1 MPDLNPIRR
10 KLKIAV
16 GSMLAADAIALGV
29 LLSPLV
35 GSSAM
40 RQQEMNGL
48 WQTLQTRTREVQPLR
63 GLDKKIPIAAQQI
76 NDFYRER
83 LPARESDVAEA
94 MGKVASENGVKLARV
109 KYTSGN
115 PAPVELLPVS
125 IEADVEGSY
134 PQLAR
139 FINGLERS
147 QTFFI
152 VDSINL
158 EEQNGPVHLQLKVE
172 TFLRTGS

>member
-16 GSMLAADAIALGV
+16 GSMLAADAIALG
-29 LLSPLV
+29 LLISPLV
-35 GSSAM
+35 GSSAA

-48 WQTLQTRTREVQPLR
+48 WQTLQVRTHEVQPLR
-63 GLDKKIPIAAQQI
+63 GLDKKIPMAAQQI
-76 NDFYRER
+76 NDFYQER
-83 LPARESDVAEA
+83 LPARASDVAEA
-94 MGKVASENGVKLARV
+94 MSRVASENGVKLARV
-109 KYTSGN
+109 KYQTGD
-115 PAPVELLPVS
+115 PVPVQLLPVS
-125 IEADVEGSY
+125 IEAEVEGSY

-147 QTFFI
+147 QTLFI
-152 VDSINL
+152 IDSIDL
-158 EEQNGPVHLQLKVE
+158 QEQNGPVHLQLKVE